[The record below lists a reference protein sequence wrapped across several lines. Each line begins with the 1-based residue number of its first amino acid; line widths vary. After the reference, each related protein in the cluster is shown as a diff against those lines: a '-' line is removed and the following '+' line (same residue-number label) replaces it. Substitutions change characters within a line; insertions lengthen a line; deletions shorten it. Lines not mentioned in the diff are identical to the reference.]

1 MICIDNMRIFFI
13 YFWSYQISG
22 MFGYRIL
29 TYTTTILSTTSI
41 VVIYLISFVILG
53 RFSVLIEESKRLW
66 GVFDAE
72 PGNDNIH
79 HRYNEDDHQY
89 NIV

>member
-1 MICIDNMRIFFI
+1 MYRQHANFFYLFLI
-13 YFWSYQISG
+13 LSDI
-22 MFGYRIL
+22 GYVWLQNI
-29 TYTTTILSTTSI
+29 TTTILSTISI
-41 VVIYLISFVILG
+41 VVINLISFVILG

-79 HRYNEDDHQY
+79 HRYYEDDHQY